1 MVALQQEPHQVTQV
15 FQRGNEALIQVS
27 LLHLCGGHS
36 QGREETLL
44 QHHVEILARHHIHH
58 MRQDVRP
65 QWRGAGK
72 DETIGREASLLF
84 REHFRNINRCLKEE
98 VKGKQRDKSMQQTT
112 KRKQ

>member
-15 FQRGNEALIQVS
+15 FQRGNEAVIQVS
-27 LLHLCGGHS
+27 LLHLRGGHS

-44 QHHVEILARHHIHH
+44 QHRVEILARHHIYH

-65 QWRGAGK
+65 QWRGAGM
-72 DETIGREASLLF
+72 DGPIGREASLLF

-98 VKGKQRDKSMQQTT
+98 VKGKQRDSMQQTT